1 MKFMLMIQSLS
12 PLALLTI
19 IRNFCFVTTDKNGV
33 ALSFC
38 DFVQANW
45 TSLIILSLCLC
56 WLLGATICFLIFG
69 AFRYTDKKTGFT
81 VKNVTEQEDAGL
93 NFFMTLVLP
102 LLIDDIA
109 SIQGALSFLVIVIM
123 ILILL
128 SKTNLFYANPIL
140 SILGYRI
147 YEFHFDNNSDFS
159 DEIIIGIAHGK
170 IQDHQCI
177 EYKKINEKVL
187 YVKGMKS

>member
-1 MKFMLMIQSLS
+1 MKFKLMIQSLS

-19 IRNFCFVTTDKNGV
+19 IRNFCFVTIDENGV
-33 ALSFC
+33 ELSFH
-38 DFVQANW
+38 DFVQTNW
-45 TSLIILSLCLC
+45 TLLIILSLCLC
-56 WLLGATICFLIFG
+56 WLLGAVVCFFSFG

-81 VKNVTEQEDAGL
+81 VKNVMEREDAGL

-102 LLIDDIA
+102 LLIDDVA
-109 SIQGALSFLVIVIM
+109 SIQGALSFLVIVTM

-147 YEFHFDNNSDFS
+147 YEFSFNSNSEFS
-159 DEIIIGIAHGK
+159 NEVIIGIAHGK
-170 IQDHQCI
+170 IEDQQCI
-177 EYKKINEKVL
+177 EYKKINENVL
-187 YVKGMKS
+187 YVKGIK

>member
-1 MKFMLMIQSLS
+1 MKFKLMIQSLS

-19 IRNFCFVTTDKNGV
+19 IRNFCFVTMNENGV
-33 ALSFC
+33 ELSFC
-38 DFVQANW
+38 DFVQTNW
-45 TSLIILSLCLC
+45 ILLMILSLCLC
-56 WLLGATICFLIFG
+56 WLLGAAICFFSFG

-81 VKNVTEQEDAGL
+81 VKNVIEREDAGL

-102 LLIDDIA
+102 LLIDDVA
-109 SIQGALSFLVIVIM
+109 SVQGALSFLVIVTM

-140 SILGYRI
+140 SILGYRV
-147 YEFHFDNNSDFS
+147 YEFSFDNNSEFS
-159 DEIIIGIAHGK
+159 NEVIIGIAHGK
-170 IQDHQCI
+170 IEDQQCI